1 MTRWLQAAQA
11 ASLAGDKTDSTD
23 RTLKTRAADHLS
35 RPVSSVLSVSS
46 DGCQGRSA
54 DRDMTWAATWADAL
68 HTFEERAAIR
78 QSDCG
83 QTRAEADRAAL
94 AETAAAFNIP
104 PVLLMRRIRTGD

>member
-35 RPVSSVLSVSS
+35 RPVLSVSS